1 MGTEKPGGSVT
12 LCHIQ
17 VPFRRKGSKKDRLE
31 VKDHFKMEKGN
42 KTMCRKGVKARVEVS
57 PENLNST
64 NSEERS
70 GIVSPY
76 SYKDFGG
83 FKDNSLE
90 NLKEM
95 ERQIE
100 ISKQQSRGVELGNFR
115 DSSCHSEDAQ
125 LYFKPRTQNYKQR
138 DKVSSWRRSGKRKAC
153 KKRYAFEISS
163 LSSESDDDEVKPV
176 LKYLMKYEGKETK
189 I

>member
-1 MGTEKPGGSVT
+1 MSYPSAVEQEVQEHDIFGGSCGIVW
-12 LCHIQ
+12 
-17 VPFRRKGSKKDRLE
+17 KKKILSEENDRLE

-42 KTMCRKGVKARVEVS
+42 KTMRRKGVKARVEVS

-64 NSEERS
+64 SSEERS

-83 FKDNSLE
+83 FKNNSLE

-100 ISKQQSRGVELGNFR
+100 ISKQQSRWHQETLGIPV
-115 DSSCHSEDAQ
+115 A
-125 LYFKPRTQNYKQR
+125 
-138 DKVSSWRRSGKRKAC
+138 
-153 KKRYAFEISS
+153 I
-163 LSSESDDDEVKPV
+163 VK
-176 LKYLMKYEGKETK
+176 MHN
-189 I
+189 